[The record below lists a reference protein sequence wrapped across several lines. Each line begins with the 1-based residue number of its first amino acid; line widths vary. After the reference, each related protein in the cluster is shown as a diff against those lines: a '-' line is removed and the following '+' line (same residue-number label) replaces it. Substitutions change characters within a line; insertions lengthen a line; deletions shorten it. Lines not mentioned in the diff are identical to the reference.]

1 MLPQP
6 RSEARRRYDRPVRE
20 PPITLTCDCGT
31 GASVAYGER
40 WTCPQCGKT
49 WNTAQIPREE
59 YDALLSGIKRYRRLV
74 FVPALVLAVVLVPLA
89 VLVDVRFA
97 FLLFVLE
104 MAFALMIVPPLR
116 RRASMRV
123 LNETPSWKLSPE

>member
-1 MLPQP
+1 
-6 RSEARRRYDRPVRE
+6 VRA
-20 PPITLTCDCGT
+20 PPISLTCDCGA

-40 WTCPQCGKT
+40 WTCPECGKT
-49 WNTAQIPREE
+49 WDTSQIPRADYE
-59 YDALLSGIKRYRRLV
+59 ALLTDIRRYRLLV
-74 FVPALVLAVVLVPLA
+74 FAPTIGLAVILIPLA

-104 MAFALMIVPPLR
+104 LAFSLMVVPPLR

-123 LNETPSWKLSPE
+123 LEQTPTWHLSPE